1 MKYSETV
8 CCCIPVRPGVL
19 LMSAILFLVYLVL
32 TIVMFVKK
40 QDMEYWATFQQNVDT
55 PLTPGAFAGVFYSF
69 AISFIVYA
77 VVSAFGIVAIVLQHR
92 RMVRIYHVLNWFFVL
107 LLFTVSVAYWT
118 YFKVK
123 QEVYINDCQDFQNIK
138 NNITGNPYYTQISIP
153 GKQLIA
159 PGSDKS
165 YCINLV
171 KHFVIAS
178 GISTFVFNFIQIYW
192 ARSIGKYATSLKRHY
207 QHQRLEVKDEDALS
221 LRNE

>member
-1 MKYSETV
+1 
-8 CCCIPVRPGVL
+8 
-19 LMSAILFLVYLVL
+19 
-32 TIVMFVKK
+32 
-40 QDMEYWATFQQNVDT
+40 
-55 PLTPGAFAGVFYSF
+55 
-69 AISFIVYA
+69 
-77 VVSAFGIVAIVLQHR
+77 
-92 RMVRIYHVLNWFFVL
+92 MVRIYHVLNWFFVL

-178 GISTFVFNFIQIYW
+178 GISTFVFNFIQVLAFNYISIYIW
-192 ARSIGKYATSLKRHY
+192 LTVIIDLLGSLHWKICNIIETTLSASTIRS
-207 QHQRLEVKDEDALS
+207 
-221 LRNE
+221 